1 MNNSKKTVTA
11 AQNLMNALEHLSADT
26 SRLVVCPPVTKSAA
40 INEFQALVEQAELIV
55 LKTKDLKHEATGRF

>member
-1 MNNSKKTVTA
+1 MDDSKKTATA
-11 AQNLMNALEHLSADT
+11 AENLLNSLNHLTADT

-40 INEFQALVEQAELIV
+40 INEYQALVEQAELIV

>member
-11 AQNLMNALEHLSADT
+11 AESLMNALGRLTADT
-26 SRLVVCPPVTKSAA
+26 SHLVVCPPMTKSAA

-55 LKTKDLKHEATGRF
+55 LKAKDLKHEATGRF

>member
-1 MNNSKKTVTA
+1 MNESQKTTTA
-11 AQNLMNALEHLSADT
+11 AESLMNALTRLTTDT

-40 INEFQALVEQAELIV
+40 INEYQALVEQAELIV